1 LFRLLCKIRRCSLFN
16 PENKMYRNKLIQ
28 WGLLV
33 VFIAIVV
40 GLIVHTQDKQLIFSV
55 KAASQSMPDG
65 DLSVVGKPSLPATTV
80 DAILKSLGSPMSG
93 TGQVVAQASQQTN
106 IDDAFALAVWWT
118 ETNDGAAGVGLA
130 DRNPGSV
137 RGSVGYPS
145 AYDGYTI
152 YPSYSAA
159 IVYWFNMLKNMYV
172 NQGLSTVYLI
182 SHPYVGTSS
191 SPLWAGKVVA
201 LTLKYRGEAPPAPIV
216 APHGKKVTEPSVYI
230 HIAPTPALQEQQTQR
245 QVETLSNNRSATM
258 VREVNNA
265 TLASSAMTYA
275 VVFFALLLAL
285 AIVIC
290 VLWLEKRP
298 GHNMVGV
305 EVYDE
310 IIQVKG
316 EQDEKWQGMA
326 MQGEDMQGEIVQ
338 GGGKPR
344 PYYIR
349 NARPFRS
356 MTLYALQD
364 ENAPNTDAL
373 ISTAPEMDTVKTDDL
388 GMLAKEMDTGENFHI
403 RRKFFLPST
412 PVVETAKS
420 GGSFTGSSLGR
431 RSTGLLSRYGEI
443 QQE

>member
-1 LFRLLCKIRRCSLFN
+1 
-16 PENKMYRNKLIQ
+16 MYRNKLIQ

-40 GLIVHTQDKQLIFSV
+40 GLNFHTRDAQLISSV
-55 KAASQSMPDG
+55 KAVSQRMPDG
-65 DLSVVGKPSLPATTV
+65 DLSVVGKPSLPAATV
-80 DAILKSLGSPMSG
+80 DAILKDLRSPMSG
-93 TGQVVAQASQQTN
+93 TGQIVAQASQQTN

-172 NQGLSTVYLI
+172 NRGLNTVYLI

-201 LTLKYRGEAPPAPIV
+201 LMLKYRGEAPSSPIV
-216 APHGKKVTEPSVYI
+216 VPHGKRVTEPSVYMQI
-230 HIAPTPALQEQQTQR
+230 TPTPALQVQQAHSRLEKLPKNLSSTIVR
-245 QVETLSNNRSATM
+245 QVNTAPMASGTM
-258 VREVNNA
+258 
-265 TLASSAMTYA
+265 MYA

-285 AIVIC
+285 AIVAC
-290 VLWLEKRP
+290 VLWLEKRS
-298 GHNMVGV
+298 GYSMEDVQA
-305 EVYDE
+305 YDE
-310 IIQVKG
+310 IIQVEG
-316 EQDEKWQGMA
+316 EQDEKWQGIV
-326 MQGEDMQGEIVQ
+326 MQGEDKQ

-349 NARPFRS
+349 SFRPFHNI
-356 MTLYALQD
+356 TLYALQD
-364 ENAPNTDAL
+364 ANALNTDAL
-373 ISTAPEMDTVKTDDL
+373 SSTAQEIEMDAVNTDAL
-388 GMLAKEMDTGENFHI
+388 VMLAQEMDTGENFRI
-403 RRKFFLPST
+403 RRKIFLPST
-412 PVVETAKS
+412 PITAPAKS
-420 GGSFTGSSLGR
+420 EESTTASSQRG
-431 RSTGLLSRYGEI
+431 RSTGLLSRYGETH
-443 QQE
+443 QE